1 MTEQQQAG
9 ANVVSS
15 DVVADDELEQTAIDW
30 VNNHGNGGHEVTTD
44 VDTTVTV
51 PGGGGQQID
60 VTDATVV
67 DDTVQNATVT
77 PAPGVSAEESH
88 EQDVSEAVTATGQN
102 GTPVTEQGT
111 NQGMVN
117 PEI

>member
-1 MTEQQQAG
+1 M
-9 ANVVSS
+9 
-15 DVVADDELEQTAIDW
+15 
-30 VNNHGNGGHEVTTD
+30 NNHGNGEHEVATD

-51 PGGGGQQID
+51 PGSGGQQID

-77 PAPGVSAEESH
+77 PAPDVSTEEAH
-88 EQDVSEAVTATGQN
+88 EQAVSEAVTATGED
-102 GTPVTEQGT
+102 GTSVTEQGT

-117 PEI
+117 PEV